1 MGTRSQAAAKMM
13 EEAEPDEEEDIS
25 VDTSDDPSIQAS
37 ITDDGS
43 AAQGAQSVYRASKKL
58 YK

>member
-13 EEAEPDEEEDIS
+13 EEAEPDEEEDLS
-25 VDTSDDPSIQAS
+25 VDTADDPSVQAS

-43 AAQGAQSVYRASKKL
+43 SAQGARNVYGSTKKIF
-58 YK
+58 K